1 MKLQVLRISSQQ
13 DSTNGILFDV
23 TDGKKEFL
31 CYTIED
37 EYRDEKVMHE
47 TRIPEG
53 TYKLTLRTAGGF
65 HNRYLAR
72 YGADWHKGM
81 LELQDVPNFQYILIH
96 TGNTDEHTSGCILVA
111 DSQENN
117 LLMKDG
123 FAGKSGQAYKRI
135 YPVIRDALLNNEKVT
150 IEINDVSE
158 LSKGAN
164 GVSNK
169 VTDEMMSAKMVYEK
183 LQEINGNLK
192 KLDAKIDGHNIL

>member
-1 MKLQVLRISSQQ
+1 MKLKLIRISSQE
-13 DSTNGILFDV
+13 DSTNGILYIND
-23 TDGKKEFL
+23 EFA
-31 CYTIED
+31 CYTLED
-37 EYRDEKVMHE
+37 EQRKIKVKHE
-47 TRIPEG
+47 TAIPLGIYEI
-53 TYKLTLRTAGGF
+53 KFRTVGGF
-65 HNRYLAR
+65 HTKYTSR

-111 DSQENN
+111 DNQENN

-169 VTDEMMSAKMVYEK
+169 VTDEMVSAKMVYEK